1 MNLQLPDTLATL
13 WYLIR
18 ATIREVQ
25 DDDCTHMAAGIA
37 YYALF
42 SLFPLLLGIIAIAG
56 VVLQPGAVQ
65 EELLDQTT
73 ALFPG
78 SKDLVAMNVDS
89 IVASRQTLGLI
100 SLLGLLWSGSAIFA
114 AIRRSVN
121 RAWDVEKERPMLKQ
135 KLVEF
140 TMMAVVG
147 VAMLGSLLITTVFRV
162 LLGLDLREAG
172 GLAAPLATIG
182 AFTPLVVDFLAFSAI
197 YRLVPNTVVSWR
209 DVWPG
214 ALLAAVLFELG
225 KNVFLW
231 YLTER
236 ANYTLI
242 YGSLASVIAFLFWAY
257 LSALILLIGAELA
270 AEYSRLPQRQ
280 RSKQQ

>member
-1 MNLQLPDTLATL
+1 MNLQLHVTLATL

-78 SKDLVAMNVDS
+78 SQDLVTMNVDS

-162 LLGLDLREAG
+162 LLGLDLG
-172 GLAAPLATIG
+172 KQVG
-182 AFTPLVVDFLAFSAI
+182 
-197 YRLVPNTVVSWR
+197 
-209 DVWPG
+209 WPH
-214 ALLAAVLFELG
+214 LL
-225 KNVFLW
+225 
-231 YLTER
+231 
-236 ANYTLI
+236 
-242 YGSLASVIAFLFWAY
+242 
-257 LSALILLIGAELA
+257 
-270 AEYSRLPQRQ
+270 PP
-280 RSKQQ
+280 